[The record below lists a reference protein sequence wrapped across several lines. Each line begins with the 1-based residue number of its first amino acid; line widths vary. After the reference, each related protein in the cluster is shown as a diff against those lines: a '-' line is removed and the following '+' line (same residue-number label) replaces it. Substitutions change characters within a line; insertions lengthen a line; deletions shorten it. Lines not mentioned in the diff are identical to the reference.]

1 MRERHQQH
9 RRRQQQQPPLHL
21 HPPPARIHE
30 HTNRRTASTAE
41 QLRMRCCISTM
52 CDGRGRRARGGG
64 GPPRE
69 RVFWGESEPTP
80 PVSWLVSRGHSR
92 GRGGVFPGGA
102 PPPPRRPDRE
112 RPHPDSPALSD
123 L

>member
-64 GPPRE
+64 GPPGDRG
-69 RVFWGESEPTP
+69 FCGWSKPTAS
-80 PVSWLVSRGHSR
+80 VSWLVSSADRGQRVSA
-92 GRGGVFPGGA
+92 FPGGA
-102 PPPPRRPDRE
+102 PPPPP
-112 RPHPDSPALSD
+112 PLAPPPARQGPPPPGAP
-123 L
+123 